1 MGMTATLV
9 ALVAAAFLALTCNLL
24 DRRPVEPGKPRLIPY
39 LAIQYVALLVVVLM
53 LGHLITLW
61 TGKPFTG
68 RQGGF

>member
-1 MGMTATLV
+1 MGMAATL
-9 ALVAAAFLALTCNLL
+9 ALLAGAAVLALACNLL
-24 DRRPVEPGKPRLIPY
+24 DRRPTEPGKPRLIPY

-61 TGKPFTG
+61 TGQPFTG